1 MFSEDTIASVATGMN
16 ASGIGIIRISGPD
29 SFNIISRIF
38 RKKTGISF
46 EELESHRVYYGFIFD
61 GDKMLDEVLV
71 IPMKAPRSYTTED
84 TVEIDC
90 HGGNLVLSNI
100 LKLVVKNGA
109 RIADPGEFTKRAF
122 LNGRIDLSEA
132 ESVMDLIESK
142 NNLALSNSLKQLTGR
157 LYEKI
162 RTLRQLVLT
171 EIAFIEAA
179 LDDPEH
185 ISLEGYYE
193 KISEKVDMLTNEIG
207 RLSASF
213 DNGRLIKEGIRTVI
227 LGKPNVGKSSLLNY
241 ISGAEKAIVTDIPGT
256 TRDIIEENIRLD
268 ELSLIVYDTA
278 GIRNS
283 SDPVEKIGVDRA
295 RSYANEADL
304 IIFVI
309 DSSCPLD
316 ENDREIFEFIKDKKA
331 VILLNKSDLK
341 AFVTKK
347 EISSLNNGNAPLI
360 SISVKEGKGFEEFN
374 DIIRSMFLKGDI
386 EYNDEILIM
395 NERHASLLMKAEE
408 SLKNV
413 RASIENNMPEDFL
426 SIDLTDCYDLLGM
439 IIGEKTEDDVIN
451 EIFARFC
458 VGK

>member
-1 MFSEDTIASVATGMN
+1 
-16 ASGIGIIRISGPD
+16 
-29 SFNIISRIF
+29 
-38 RKKTGISF
+38 
-46 EELESHRVYYGFIFD
+46 
-61 GDKMLDEVLV
+61 
-71 IPMKAPRSYTTED
+71 
-84 TVEIDC
+84 
-90 HGGNLVLSNI
+90 
-100 LKLVVKNGA
+100 
-109 RIADPGEFTKRAF
+109 
-122 LNGRIDLSEA
+122 
-132 ESVMDLIESK
+132 
-142 NNLALSNSLKQLTGR
+142 
-157 LYEKI
+157 
-162 RTLRQLVLT
+162 
-171 EIAFIEAA
+171 
-179 LDDPEH
+179 
-185 ISLEGYYE
+185 
-193 KISEKVDMLTNEIG
+193 MLTNEIG

-213 DNGRLIKEGIRTVI
+213 NNGRLIKEGIRTVI

-395 NERHASLLMKAEE
+395 NERHASLLLKALE

-413 RASIENNMPEDFL
+413 KSSIDNNMPEDCL

-439 IIGEKTEDDVIN
+439 IIGEKTGDEIIN

-458 VGK
+458 LGK